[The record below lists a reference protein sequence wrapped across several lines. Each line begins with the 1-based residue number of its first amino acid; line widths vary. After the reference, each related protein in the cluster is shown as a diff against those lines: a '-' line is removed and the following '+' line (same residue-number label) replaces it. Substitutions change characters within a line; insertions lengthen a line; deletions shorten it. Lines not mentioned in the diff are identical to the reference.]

1 MTKVYIF
8 DVDGTL
14 IDSMGEWGR
23 ALPQFLKERGISYPS
38 DIVKRVI
45 ALGLPGVAKYYKE
58 NFPVKESEE
67 EILSYLVCSF
77 QEKYAHEIE
86 AKAEVLETL
95 KTLKSRGVRLC
106 ALTAGMHVLF
116 DECLRRLGIS
126 DLLEYCWSSDDF
138 PTTKA
143 DPAIYQMAAQRLGVA
158 PSECVMVDDSLA
170 ALAPAK
176 AAGLKTI
183 GVYDDFSKEN
193 EAEMRKLADRY
204 IYSFQELV

>member
-23 ALPQFLKERGISYPS
+23 ALPRFLEERGVSYPS

-58 NFPVKESEE
+58 NFPLKEAEE
-67 EILSYLVCSF
+67 EILAYLVGSF
-77 QEKYAHEIE
+77 KEKYAREFG
-86 AKAEVLETL
+86 AKAGVLDTL
-95 KTLKSRGVRLC
+95 KTLKMRGARLC

-116 DECLRRLGIS
+116 DDCLKRLGIS
-126 DLLEYCWSSDDF
+126 ELLDYCWSSDDF
-138 PTTKA
+138 PTKKA
-143 DPAIYQMAAQRLGVA
+143 DPAIYKMAAARLGVD

-170 ALAPAK
+170 ALIPAK
-176 AAGLKTI
+176 AAGLQTI
-183 GVYDDFSKEN
+183 GVYDDFSKGN
-193 EAEMRKLADRY
+193 ETEMRKIADKY
-204 IYSFQELV
+204 VYSFKELV